1 MTDGPDPERLDA
13 LTKKLEA
20 ARRAKAPEVV
30 EESHYTAARAG
41 WQMVTELVVGLLI
54 GFGIGYG
61 IDSLT
66 GTRPW
71 FMLIFTM
78 LGFAAGV
85 RTMMRTAQE
94 VQEKNLAKGAD
105 TAPDGNDKMYD
116 DD

>member
-1 MTDGPDPERLDA
+1 MSGGPDPKRLDA
-13 LTKKLEA
+13 LGKKLDA
-20 ARRAKAPEVV
+20 ARRAKQPEVA
-30 EESHYTAARAG
+30 EESHYTAARVG
-41 WQMVTELVVGLLI
+41 WQMVTELVVGLLL

-61 IDSLT
+61 IDTLAD
-66 GTRPW
+66 TRPW

-105 TAPDGNDKMYD
+105 AAPVGKDKMYD

>member
-1 MTDGPDPERLDA
+1 MTDGPDPKRLDA
-13 LTKKLEA
+13 LGEKLNAAKK
-20 ARRAKAPEVV
+20 AREPEVA
-30 EESHYTAARAG
+30 EESHYTAARMG
-41 WQMVTELVVGLLI
+41 WQMVTELVVGLLL

-61 IDSLT
+61 IDYMLD
-66 GTRPW
+66 TRPW

-94 VQEKNLAKGAD
+94 VQTKNLAKDAPVASSAD
-105 TAPDGNDKMYD
+105 DKMYD

>member
-1 MTDGPDPERLDA
+1 MTDAPDPKRLDE
-13 LTKKLEA
+13 LSEKLDA
-20 ARRAKAPEVV
+20 ARKAKEPQAA

-41 WQMVTELVVGLLI
+41 WQMVTELVVGLLL

-61 IDSLT
+61 IDYALD
-66 GTRPW
+66 TRPL

-85 RTMMRTAQE
+85 RTMMRTAEEIQK
-94 VQEKNLAKGAD
+94 KNSTQASNSVPAGQ
-105 TAPDGNDKMYD
+105 DKMYD

>member
-1 MTDGPDPERLDA
+1 MSEGPDPKRLDA
-13 LTKKLEA
+13 LGKKLDA
-20 ARRAKAPEVV
+20 VKQAKQPEVA
-30 EESHYTAARAG
+30 EESHYTAARVG
-41 WQMVTELVVGLLI
+41 WQMVTELVVGLLL

-61 IDSLT
+61 IDYMAD
-66 GTRPW
+66 TRPW

-94 VQEKNLAKGAD
+94 IQEKNLAKGAEA
-105 TAPDGNDKMYD
+105 APIGKDKMYD